1 MSTKSSLPSLLF
13 RSATVVVLLGGAT
26 AIAIWLTMT
35 SPIPSTS
42 ERPEDLRRVEVVEVV
57 PRPLGRTWN
66 GYGLAEAMNSADI
79 PAEVPSIVIDVPETV
94 RTGRRIMAGELIAVL
109 DAEDFQRQYEIA
121 ERTLSEISTNL
132 EQLDIDETNSRRLV
146 ELGEQD
152 LEIVRDELTR
162 IQKARENGAANP
174 REVDLVRQRVVQ
186 SETALTSIRE
196 RLQAV
201 PIRRRLL
208 ENQQASQKDAR
219 QIAARNVERCTVVSP
234 ITGVLEAVQ
243 IEPGERVVPGQPI
256 ARVVDLTLMNVELRL
271 PSSARPS
278 VFKGNEVL
286 ISARGAESRTWNG
299 IVNRISPVDDPL
311 SRTMTAFV
319 ELDQAVDIGSPDSVD
334 FLAPGTFVVTT
345 VLARDLEKRIVVPQG
360 AVKQNRIWFVLDDN
374 VVRSVDAMIAFPI
387 ESEDGRSRELAL
399 DNDLPAGA
407 RVLLD
412 ASRTPSVGSVIDP
425 DVIDLVSSE
434 EPAS

>member
-1 MSTKSSLPSLLF
+1 MSTKSSLSSLLF
-13 RSATVVVLLGGAT
+13 RSVTVVGLLGGAT

-42 ERPEDLRRVEVVEVV
+42 ERPEELRRVAVLEVV
-57 PRPLGRTWN
+57 PRQLGRSWE
-66 GYGLAEAMNSADI
+66 GYGLAEALTSADI
-79 PAEVPSIVIDVPETV
+79 PAEVPSIVIDVPDTI
-94 RTGRRIMAGELIAVL
+94 RTGRRVAAGELIAIL

-132 EQLDIDETNSRRLV
+132 EQLDIDEVNARRLV

-152 LEIVRDELTR
+152 LEIVRDELAR
-162 IQKARENGAANP
+162 IQKARDNGAANP

-201 PIRRRLL
+201 PIRRRLFQ
-208 ENQQASQKDAR
+208 NQQASQKDAR
-219 QIAARNVERCTVVSP
+219 EIAARNVERCRVVSP
-234 ITGVLEAVQ
+234 ITGVLESVE
-243 IEPGERVVPGQPI
+243 IEPGERVVPGQRI
-256 ARVVDLTLMNVELRL
+256 ARVVDLTRMNVELRL

-278 VFKGNEVL
+278 VFEGNEVR
-286 ISARGAESRTWNG
+286 ISARGASLRTWNG
-299 IVNRISPVDDPL
+299 TVNRISPVDDPL

-319 ELDQAVDIGSPDSVD
+319 ELDQRNASDDANSVD

-345 VLARDLEKRIVVPQG
+345 VLARDLQERIVVPQT

-374 VVRSVDAMIAFPI
+374 VVRSVDAQIAFPI
-387 ESEDGRSRELAL
+387 ESEEGRSRELAL
-399 DNDLPAGA
+399 DNELPTGA
-407 RVLLD
+407 RVLID
-412 ASRTPSVGSVIDP
+412 ASRTPSVGSVINP
-425 DVIDLVSSE
+425 EVIDLVAIE
-434 EPAS
+434 EPSS

>member
-1 MSTKSSLPSLLF
+1 MSIKSSLPSMLF
-13 RSATVVVLLGGAT
+13 RTATVVVLLGGAT

-42 ERPEDLRRVEVVEVV
+42 ERPEELRRVAVVEVV
-57 PRPLGRTWN
+57 PRQLGRTWN

-79 PAEVPSIVIDVPETV
+79 PAEVPSIVIDVPEII
-94 RTGRRIMAGELIAVL
+94 RTGRRVVAGELLAVL

-132 EQLDIDETNSRRLV
+132 EQLDIDETNARRLV

-152 LEIVRDELTR
+152 LAIVRDEMTR

-208 ENQQASQKDAR
+208 QNQQASQKNAR
-219 QIAARNVERCTVVSP
+219 EIAARNVERCKVVSP
-234 ITGVLEAVQ
+234 ITGVLESVEV
-243 IEPGERVVPGQPI
+243 EPGERVVPGQRI
-256 ARVVDLTLMNVELRL
+256 ARVVDLTRMYIELRL

-278 VFKGNEVL
+278 VFKGNEVR

-299 IVNRISPVDDPL
+299 TINRISPVDDPL

-319 ELDQAVDIGSPDSVD
+319 ELEQGIDFESSDSVD

-345 VLARDLEKRIVVPQG
+345 VLARDLEKRIIVPQG

-374 VVRSVDAMIAFPI
+374 VVRSVDALIAFPI
-387 ESEDGRSRELAL
+387 ESEEGRSRELAL

-412 ASRTPSVGSVIDP
+412 ASRTPSVGSVINP

>member
-1 MSTKSSLPSLLF
+1 MSTKSSLSSMLF

-26 AIAIWLTMT
+26 AVAIWLTMT

-42 ERPEDLRRVEVVEVV
+42 ERPDELRRVAVVEVI

-66 GYGLAEAMNSADI
+66 GFGLAEAMNSADI

-94 RTGRRIMAGELIAVL
+94 RTGRRVVAGELIALL

-132 EQLDIDETNSRRLV
+132 EQLDIDETNARRLV

-162 IQKARENGAANP
+162 IQKARDNGAANP

-256 ARVVDLTLMNVELRL
+256 ARVVDLTRMNVELRL

-299 IVNRISPVDDPL
+299 IVDRISPVDDPL

-319 ELDQAVDIGSPDSVD
+319 ELDQAVAIGSPDSVD

-374 VVRSVDAMIAFPI
+374 VVRSVDALIAFPI
-387 ESEDGRSRELAL
+387 ESEDGRTRELAL
-399 DNDLPAGA
+399 DNDLPVGA

-425 DVIDLVSSE
+425 DVIDLASSE